1 MKNRPLIAACLP
13 IILSMLL
20 SSCSHGYNPLDKV
33 KSIPRD
39 SLVWLESYDGASGY
53 KNHKLTSDEKDLIQE
68 TFRTL
73 PPVLQ
78 EALENDVY
86 AIYFVDGMWYGALT
100 SRIPD
105 LNQCIIFINPDTLST
120 SLSEWLT
127 YRDNT
132 IFSDAS
138 DTSCFVS
145 GCGKKGEK
153 YTGFLHTLTHELAH
167 VYDYIDR
174 VTPYVEDGMKDN
186 IKADSLFYDT
196 WKDRT
201 QPRNGYGT
209 SQLEQVAFYGFG
221 GCVSSSLAAE
231 MLGWLSSSPFSS
243 LYGATNWAD
252 DFAET
257 LTYYWLNKKLG
268 LDYEVTYLQN
278 GQETA
283 HFTWS
288 ESEAAKRWKPLCK
301 EICGK

>member
-33 KSIPRD
+33 ESISRD
-39 SLVWLESYDGASGY
+39 YLVWLESYDGASGY
-53 KNHKLTSDEKDLIQE
+53 KNHKLTSDEKYLIQE

-78 EALENDVY
+78 KALENDVY

-105 LNQCIIFINPDTLST
+105 FNQCIIFINPDTLST

-145 GCGKKGEK
+145 GCGNAG
-153 YTGFLHTLTHELAH
+153 LAFILA
-167 VYDYIDR
+167 V
-174 VTPYVEDGMKDN
+174 
-186 IKADSLFYDT
+186 
-196 WKDRT
+196 
-201 QPRNGYGT
+201 
-209 SQLEQVAFYGFG
+209 QLSVRGH
-221 GCVSSSLAAE
+221 
-231 MLGWLSSSPFSS
+231 
-243 LYGATNWAD
+243 
-252 DFAET
+252 
-257 LTYYWLNKKLG
+257 KLG
-268 LDYEVTYLQN
+268 
-278 GQETA
+278 
-283 HFTWS
+283 
-288 ESEAAKRWKPLCK
+288 
-301 EICGK
+301 